1 MFKTLYKQTINKVI
15 IDYALIM
22 KGHVF
27 SLQVYFL
34 DAVIIINCK
43 LKLKKNNVIK

>member
-15 IDYALIM
+15 TDCALIM

-34 DAVIIINCK
+34 DAVIIINNE
-43 LKLKKNNVIK
+43 LNLKNNNFIK